1 MSNIILGS
9 ELFIGASAIFLNAL
23 AGEEIFPLYLP
34 NLDIILRPASG
45 KECLI
50 YFRSDIEKEFVEVL
64 APEIRAHLDSHGTSA
79 PPPLRTSF
87 RRLQSLLPDIDTQM
101 SMDMV
106 YPFTSL
112 EIYLSL
118 PGLNP
123 DIELRIPCMKG
134 GDFSNTALLTENID
148 GAVWLSSLQSP
159 LKSIEKD
166 NIRDLI
172 DSTGCPVDLVLLDT
186 GTLPREEIKSALNY
200 TETGLHHLDPNAR
213 IVICNPSEALDAQ
226 AFGYTFKLETS
237 GIQAVRNLINTISE
251 RPDQK
256 SSPKEKSPSNEPDP
270 SNEKKITPENPL
282 ADIPASL
289 VAIKD
294 LPLTLANLETVK
306 NFYEDLDTRVLPEY
320 AEEISGI
327 IREFV
332 KNINSEDISL
342 HQPSRQYADFVAE
355 HLPEWLKNHSL
366 KHRNSF
372 SLMMAGGSK
381 IFGKEACEDMQRHE
395 KELIK
400 KRDSI
405 FLPVI
410 KKRFSAILDGIV
422 PELERAID
430 TLNAWQKWLLDS
442 QPGVISQLDEIRTWG
457 DEKKILEELMPLS
470 LFNVESAKRMGKAT
484 SAVEYNQKN
493 PVSHEQ
499 VLDAIRTSAKKE
511 ISEFYYELG
520 NAYRWKFISQLKITL
535 AQFDNHFKSL
545 CRTMA
550 AKAGSEGRSI
560 DPAIKIVK
568 HLSTKL

>member
-106 YPFTSL
+106 YPFTLL
-112 EIYLSL
+112 EIYLPL

-123 DIELRIPCMKG
+123 DIELRIPCMTG

-148 GAVWLSSLQSP
+148 GTVWLSSLQSP